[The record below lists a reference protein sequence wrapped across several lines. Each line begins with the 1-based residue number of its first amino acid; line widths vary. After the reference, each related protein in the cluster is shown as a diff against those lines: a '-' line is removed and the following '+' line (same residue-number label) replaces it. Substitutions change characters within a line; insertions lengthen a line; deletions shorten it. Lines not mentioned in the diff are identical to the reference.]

1 MPLLE
6 VLELINSNRKSGLL
20 QVDTEP
26 PLALRL
32 QTGEVVG
39 GDIIDWADFEAV
51 STFDIHSESEHF
63 AFKAGNQSGRA
74 WMAFRT
80 FVAEWARFNDE

>member
-1 MPLLE
+1 M
-6 VLELINSNRKSGLL
+6 
-20 QVDTEP
+20 
-26 PLALRL
+26 
-32 QTGEVVG
+32 VG